1 MIERCPL
8 VGEAVGT
15 SGPRVTG
22 KPRISC
28 TFDLPFVE
36 LTKALLDTK

>member
-1 MIERCPL
+1 MMERCPL
-8 VGEAVGT
+8 VGEVVGT

-28 TFDLPFVE
+28 TFDLPCVE
-36 LTKALLDTK
+36 LTKPLLDTK